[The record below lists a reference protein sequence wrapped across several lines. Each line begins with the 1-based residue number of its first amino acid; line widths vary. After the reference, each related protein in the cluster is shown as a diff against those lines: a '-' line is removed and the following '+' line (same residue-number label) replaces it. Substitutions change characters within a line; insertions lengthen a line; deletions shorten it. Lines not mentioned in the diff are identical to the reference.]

1 MDALQVVLIVI
12 LVRSLFVSE
21 NSIVYAVEKRSLN
34 ATKTNCVPL
43 AEQHEKSQLK
53 GSGLHLIKIRS
64 DFMRRIKILQTI
76 RYIAIALLTGALAA
90 PILAALAYRER
101 GYVAFGGEWLA
112 TIMIMVVAYLL
123 IRKKVKPK
131 EDKENSED

>member
-1 MDALQVVLIVI
+1 
-12 LVRSLFVSE
+12 
-21 NSIVYAVEKRSLN
+21 
-34 ATKTNCVPL
+34 
-43 AEQHEKSQLK
+43 
-53 GSGLHLIKIRS
+53 
-64 DFMRRIKILQTI
+64 MRRIKILQTI